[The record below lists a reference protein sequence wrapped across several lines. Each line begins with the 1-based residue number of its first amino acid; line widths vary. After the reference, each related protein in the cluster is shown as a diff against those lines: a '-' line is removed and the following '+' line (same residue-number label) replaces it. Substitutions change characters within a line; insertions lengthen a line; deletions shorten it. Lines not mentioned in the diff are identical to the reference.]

1 MVGDGIFPLHPTPE
15 QRFLDWSRMQFP
27 APVHAARR
35 ARLAQSLRETGRGG
49 VFLAPSADGFSGGET
64 FRQLDDFLYF
74 TGLELPNSV
83 LAIEVDTGRS
93 TLFVPER
100 DARFES
106 GSRPNDFP
114 GRPLQTDLGLV
125 SAAGVDAFRPYTELD
140 AALERWIEAGQSL
153 VLNAGRGGSVAVPS
167 SDYVRSYD
175 AVQVLRLHLA
185 TRHPE
190 ALLEN
195 AFPAIA
201 HLRMVKGPEE
211 IERIARACAITVDAM
226 HAAARYVR
234 PGVDERTLEAE
245 LEAAFKRGGAQ
256 RPAFDS
262 IIKSGPNSLWP
273 WRILASHYDRR
284 NRRMQSGELVIFDVG
299 CELDHYASD
308 IGRTFPVSGRFT
320 PEQAELV
327 RMVTRASDA
336 VMAATRP
343 GVTFTELRE
352 VALAAIP
359 PDRRRYLQTGLFFG
373 HHIGL
378 AVGDA
383 SLGEVPLA
391 PGMVFT
397 IEPWY
402 YDHDREVAVFIED
415 DVLVTED
422 GVRNLS
428 AALPRTPEALERML
442 R

>member
-1 MVGDGIFPLHPTPE
+1 
-15 QRFLDWSRMQFP
+15 
-27 APVHAARR
+27 VHAARR
-35 ARLAQSLRETGRGG
+35 ARLADSFLGDRGS

-83 LAIEVDTGRS
+83 LAIETESG
-93 TLFVPER
+93 TCTIFVPER

-106 GSRPNDFP
+106 ASRPNDFP
-114 GRPLQTDLGLV
+114 GRPLQTDADLA
-125 SAAGVDAFRPYTELD
+125 SAAGVDVLRPYSELD
-140 AALERWIEAGQSL
+140 DALGKWVAEGR
-153 VLNAGRGGSVAVPS
+153 VLLLNPGRADSVAVPA
-167 SDYVRSYD
+167 SDYVRTYD

-190 ALLEN
+190 AHLES

-201 HLRMVKGPEE
+201 SLRMVKGPEE
-211 IERIARACAITVDAM
+211 VERIADACAITVDAL
-226 HAAARYVR
+226 HIAARHVR

-284 NRRMQSGELVIFDVG
+284 NRRMQAGELVIFDVG

-327 RMVTRASDA
+327 RTVTRASDA

-343 GVTFTELRE
+343 GITFAELRE
-352 VALAAIP
+352 VALEAIP
-359 PDRRRYLQTGLFFG
+359 VDRRRYLQTGLFFG

-378 AVGDA
+378 DVGDA

-415 DVLVTED
+415 DVVVTED